1 MGFLNEETKEFYN
14 RETWRKMLFRQY
26 SYGKKSVDKFINKIK
41 ETFGD
46 NIIIGYGNWSRDTQ
60 MKGCLPTM
68 NKGLRRLICKKY
80 DTVSINEYN
89 TSKKC
94 CKCKENLINY
104 KDKKNKKVH
113 RLLVCSSDE
122 CVTLKKPIAYRSRDI
137 NAALNIMI
145 LTKEYIKT
153 QTRPEEFVYSKNLTS
168 HCETHHVSITE
179 KS

>member
-1 MGFLNEETKEFYN
+1 
-14 RETWRKMLFRQY
+14 
-26 SYGKKSVDKFINKIK
+26 
-41 ETFGD
+41 
-46 NIIIGYGNWSRDTQ
+46 

-94 CKCKENLINY
+94 SKCKKDLRNH

-113 RLLVCSSDE
+113 RLLICSSEE

-137 NAALNIMI
+137 NAALNIMN

-153 QTRPEEFVYSKNLTS
+153 QTRPEEFIYSKRITS
-168 HCETHHVSITE
+168 HCERQYVSITE
-179 KS
+179 KSKTI